1 MDRVEYPSYCETC
14 KKGPFAGNT
23 PAQQHFN
30 SQAHLSKEAQR
41 NAERQMSSGESGP
54 RGSEIYISECNAC
67 GKKFNNELSAEQHFA
82 SENHKKREA
91 FFHSTESTSPKN
103 SYEYSDIE
111 IDSPHGSSYPSEN
124 LVDLQPRQAA
134 IAGTAISSPTRP
146 SSSSKNLPDYTFDK
160 MSRKGFCNVCN
171 LDLTSEEHAKQ
182 HVNGQKHLKAKQRF
196 GNNIQTQ
203 EIPSPK
209 SSNTV
214 PQKEYAFDGMHG
226 YCFVCKIDLT
236 SHQHA
241 SQHLNGKPH
250 AKAKASQSSSFHQTP
265 SSSPQQS
272 RSSSANDKSDIK
284 QEYVFTGGRGFC
296 YICNLELT
304 SNVHA
309 QQHLSGKSHEKAK
322 QKVCGSIPSSLPLTC
337 EICKKSFSGPECA
350 SQHFS
355 SAKHLQKEA
364 LVKAENPTAPVANRE
379 ILGAVATAIDKTQWV
394 LCEVCN
400 VRLNSVEQL
409 NIHKNSPKHKAE
421 EEKLARMGTNVEVMK
436 TSDFNMDAIKPRF
449 QVQNTGVLPAAQ
461 MKDIVGQKPVNSFK
475 SSLSSFGPDSFLSNQ
490 PGMFAQEL
498 GKEDLTMGTF
508 HTLDIH
514 SILNEKP
521 IEVPVIDFEDD
532 TSPKVKYIEGQVGQT
547 EHARLHEEKNLKE
560 KCREKE
566 FEKEMISDKMNTSS
580 SSQSSFEMPELESI
594 DSSKRNTCDKETKS
608 KKDLENL
615 TKKWLNSNEPRPP
628 GAYPYDSLKS
638 NETRCSS
645 SGDNNAS
652 LSRIDNKSFIPSEKT
667 GTVSSQSSLQ
677 QNVSSALASGH
688 HVMKSNSNQ
697 TGTELDA
704 KKLEDRDKKSTTQ
717 NTADSKSNSPIKG
730 PSNSRSSGSALV
742 TRVSNS
748 NSRGGTKDG
757 GGSTLLYDSSD
768 SSDESDDQDDFFRCT
783 SIDVQQRLQELGI
796 DSLSAKPT
804 ESLVFI
810 KPNNDVRPSSGVPK
824 YYCEICKTQMNSK
837 KSYKSHMEGR
847 RHMQRVA
854 VMDAQPRSHQPIVK
868 EVLNQGN
875 THCSITAWTPRSYQW
890 ELYGRAM
897 EGDRVIFL
905 PTGTGKTLIS
915 CMAISSMLE
924 LNPTRQAL
932 FLVDKVLLVIQQS
945 RYLVKQIG
953 DRIYK
958 RFEPENPSKLVER
971 KLKIAALCGGQQS
984 TQGVPIWQHDL
995 IVVTAAYCE
1004 QLIIKNV
1011 LRWEDLCIVVFDE
1024 AHHCTKSHP
1033 FNKLLENNHLTRP
1046 LSERPKILGLT
1057 ASPAGKKTF
1066 PITVTM
1072 LKNLMTSM
1080 GETEIGV
1087 TKEQKAELDRYQSSA
1102 KLIVYYN
1109 PMNDNEQ
1116 KLQNELQ
1123 MYLLR
1128 CFLRLKAE
1136 TNILDKIDQGM
1147 EPREAKDL
1155 HGDILNC
1162 LEVSLND
1169 AESYDQS
1176 AAKKIENRNLV
1187 LHTRFICIGL
1197 NTLFEAGVKTAVEEL
1212 DELMALDVN
1221 FNFDF
1226 AKENNLAPDN
1236 LQSVIRLVR
1245 KDEKISL
1252 PGSINPEY
1260 QHSSKIVALI
1270 QTILNHDNIDWTQ
1283 ENPMTLVLVK
1293 ERITAS
1299 KISKILQEQDD
1310 IKRMGLKVT
1319 HLVGHGG
1326 GSGEGGGMAVNQQ
1339 KKILR
1344 DIKHHKYHIVVATS
1358 VAEEGID
1365 IPECELVI
1373 TMNLPSS
1380 VTALV
1385 QMRGRARKEHSKFIV
1400 LCSEKMEEE
1409 KLLELLKREENM
1421 VKAANFL
1428 FDSQKRPE

>member
-160 MSRKGFCNVCN
+160 MSLKGFCNVCN

-309 QQHLSGKSHEKAK
+309 QQHLSGKNHEKAK

-461 MKDIVGQKPVNSFK
+461 MKDIVGQKPVNYFK
-475 SSLSSFGPDSFLSNQ
+475 PSLSSFGPDSFLSNQ

-521 IEVPVIDFEDD
+521 IEEVPVIDFEDD

-704 KKLEDRDKKSTTQ
+704 KKLDDRDKKSTTQ

-730 PSNSRSSGSALV
+730 PSISRSSGSALV

-837 KSYKSHMEGR
+837 KSFKSHMEGR

-875 THCSITAWTPRSYQW
+875 THCSLTAWTPRSYQW

-905 PTGTGKTLIS
+905 PTGENKR
-915 CMAISSMLE
+915 E
-924 LNPTRQAL
+924 L
-932 FLVDKVLLVIQQS
+932 K
-945 RYLVKQIG
+945 
-953 DRIYK
+953 
-958 RFEPENPSKLVER
+958 
-971 KLKIAALCGGQQS
+971 
-984 TQGVPIWQHDL
+984 
-995 IVVTAAYCE
+995 
-1004 QLIIKNV
+1004 LII
-1011 LRWEDLCIVVFDE
+1011 
-1024 AHHCTKSHP
+1024 S
-1033 FNKLLENNHLTRP
+1033 
-1046 LSERPKILGLT
+1046 
-1057 ASPAGKKTF
+1057 
-1066 PITVTM
+1066 
-1072 LKNLMTSM
+1072 
-1080 GETEIGV
+1080 
-1087 TKEQKAELDRYQSSA
+1087 
-1102 KLIVYYN
+1102 
-1109 PMNDNEQ
+1109 
-1116 KLQNELQ
+1116 
-1123 MYLLR
+1123 
-1128 CFLRLKAE
+1128 
-1136 TNILDKIDQGM
+1136 
-1147 EPREAKDL
+1147 
-1155 HGDILNC
+1155 
-1162 LEVSLND
+1162 
-1169 AESYDQS
+1169 
-1176 AAKKIENRNLV
+1176 
-1187 LHTRFICIGL
+1187 
-1197 NTLFEAGVKTAVEEL
+1197 VK
-1212 DELMALDVN
+1212 
-1221 FNFDF
+1221 
-1226 AKENNLAPDN
+1226 
-1236 LQSVIRLVR
+1236 
-1245 KDEKISL
+1245 
-1252 PGSINPEY
+1252 
-1260 QHSSKIVALI
+1260 
-1270 QTILNHDNIDWTQ
+1270 
-1283 ENPMTLVLVK
+1283 
-1293 ERITAS
+1293 
-1299 KISKILQEQDD
+1299 
-1310 IKRMGLKVT
+1310 
-1319 HLVGHGG
+1319 
-1326 GSGEGGGMAVNQQ
+1326 
-1339 KKILR
+1339 
-1344 DIKHHKYHIVVATS
+1344 
-1358 VAEEGID
+1358 
-1365 IPECELVI
+1365 
-1373 TMNLPSS
+1373 
-1380 VTALV
+1380 
-1385 QMRGRARKEHSKFIV
+1385 
-1400 LCSEKMEEE
+1400 
-1409 KLLELLKREENM
+1409 
-1421 VKAANFL
+1421 
-1428 FDSQKRPE
+1428 

>member
-160 MSRKGFCNVCN
+160 MSLKGFCNVCN

-461 MKDIVGQKPVNSFK
+461 MKDIVGQKPVNYLK
-475 SSLSSFGPDSFLSNQ
+475 SLSSFGPDSFLSNQ

-521 IEVPVIDFEDD
+521 IEVPVIDFKDD
-532 TSPKVKYIEGQVGQT
+532 TSPKVKYIEGQAGQT
-547 EHARLHEEKNLKE
+547 EYAGLHEEKNLKE
-560 KCREKE
+560 KYREKE
-566 FEKEMISDKMNTSS
+566 LEKEMISDKMNTSS

-594 DSSKRNTCDKETKS
+594 DSSKRNTCDKETKR
-608 KKDLENL
+608 KKDLENQ
-615 TKKWLNSNEPRPP
+615 TKKRLNSNEPRPP

-704 KKLEDRDKKSTTQ
+704 KNLDDRDKKSTIQ

-730 PSNSRSSGSALV
+730 PSISRSSGSALV

-837 KSYKSHMEGR
+837 KSFKSHMEGR

-905 PTGTGKTLIS
+905 PTGENKR
-915 CMAISSMLE
+915 E
-924 LNPTRQAL
+924 L
-932 FLVDKVLLVIQQS
+932 K
-945 RYLVKQIG
+945 
-953 DRIYK
+953 
-958 RFEPENPSKLVER
+958 
-971 KLKIAALCGGQQS
+971 
-984 TQGVPIWQHDL
+984 
-995 IVVTAAYCE
+995 
-1004 QLIIKNV
+1004 LII
-1011 LRWEDLCIVVFDE
+1011 
-1024 AHHCTKSHP
+1024 S
-1033 FNKLLENNHLTRP
+1033 
-1046 LSERPKILGLT
+1046 
-1057 ASPAGKKTF
+1057 
-1066 PITVTM
+1066 
-1072 LKNLMTSM
+1072 
-1080 GETEIGV
+1080 
-1087 TKEQKAELDRYQSSA
+1087 
-1102 KLIVYYN
+1102 
-1109 PMNDNEQ
+1109 
-1116 KLQNELQ
+1116 
-1123 MYLLR
+1123 
-1128 CFLRLKAE
+1128 
-1136 TNILDKIDQGM
+1136 
-1147 EPREAKDL
+1147 
-1155 HGDILNC
+1155 
-1162 LEVSLND
+1162 
-1169 AESYDQS
+1169 
-1176 AAKKIENRNLV
+1176 
-1187 LHTRFICIGL
+1187 
-1197 NTLFEAGVKTAVEEL
+1197 VK
-1212 DELMALDVN
+1212 
-1221 FNFDF
+1221 
-1226 AKENNLAPDN
+1226 
-1236 LQSVIRLVR
+1236 
-1245 KDEKISL
+1245 
-1252 PGSINPEY
+1252 
-1260 QHSSKIVALI
+1260 
-1270 QTILNHDNIDWTQ
+1270 
-1283 ENPMTLVLVK
+1283 
-1293 ERITAS
+1293 
-1299 KISKILQEQDD
+1299 
-1310 IKRMGLKVT
+1310 
-1319 HLVGHGG
+1319 
-1326 GSGEGGGMAVNQQ
+1326 
-1339 KKILR
+1339 
-1344 DIKHHKYHIVVATS
+1344 
-1358 VAEEGID
+1358 
-1365 IPECELVI
+1365 
-1373 TMNLPSS
+1373 
-1380 VTALV
+1380 
-1385 QMRGRARKEHSKFIV
+1385 
-1400 LCSEKMEEE
+1400 
-1409 KLLELLKREENM
+1409 
-1421 VKAANFL
+1421 
-1428 FDSQKRPE
+1428 